1 MYGSAIAKLKGI
13 HKKTAHAGF
22 EWELNWTLILD
33 IVLRGQIILEW
44 SQKSRETCWMLLFP
58 WKNLIY
64 DQEYKVCARS
74 CWPAGHPPLM
84 VLLLY
89 EGEGTIGY
97 ALREDRYCDLG
108 VKAASV
114 WAYVSRS
121 FCRERRPKHSRN
133 TLSFTLYNNPR
144 SITSL

>member
-1 MYGSAIAKLKGI
+1 
-13 HKKTAHAGF
+13 
-22 EWELNWTLILD
+22 
-33 IVLRGQIILEW
+33 
-44 SQKSRETCWMLLFP
+44 MLLFP

-74 CWPAGHPPLM
+74 CRPAGHPPLM

-89 EGEGTIGY
+89 EGEGMIGY

-114 WAYVSRS
+114 
-121 FCRERRPKHSRN
+121 
-133 TLSFTLYNNPR
+133 
-144 SITSL
+144 